1 MDIFSKKSR
10 FYNVKLPVYLAA
22 LAISALPVSVMA
34 QPAPGAPPAPSTP
47 TAPNALTNVH
57 RFAALEAVTYISLSP
72 DGANIAF
79 ITPGAGQS
87 ADLFVVGTAEG
98 SVPRR
103 ALHSSGNPEHLSDCR
118 WATNER
124 IVCRIVSRVRAEGRI
139 LSSSN
144 IISVD
149 ATGGNLVMLSRR
161 HDRNSGYF
169 DFRGGA
175 VIDWMPQSPGSVL
188 MTRSYT
194 QSSATGANISRNDEG
209 IGVDLV
215 DVTTGT
221 ARQVERPRQD
231 VFHYLTDGN
240 GNLRIMA
247 NRDWDPDAGRLSGV
261 VRYFYRPAA
270 GGRWEPLTTYDLLSE
285 EGLSIVAVDA
295 ANNRAIGFA
304 KVDGRQAVVSLALD
318 GSGTRTTVFAHPQ
331 VDVDEV
337 ITIGRNQRVVG
348 ATFATDRRQAV
359 MTDTRLQAMTTS
371 LSRALGGKNIYIV
384 NTTADESQFLFWAG
398 SDVSPGQYYLYTP
411 AQRQLRPLLANRPQM
426 AAVTLSPVQSIT
438 YSAADGTM
446 IPAYLTLPPGR
457 TDARGLPAIVMPHG
471 GPSSRDEWGF
481 DWLSQYFAQTGYA
494 VIQPNFRGSS
504 GYGDAWYMNNG
515 FQSWRTSVGDVT
527 DAGRWLV
534 SAQGVDPAKLSIVGW
549 SYGGYAAL
557 QAGVLAPDLFKSIVA
572 IAPVTDLAQM
582 RQSALNDATAH
593 LQRAFIG
600 TGPHLTEG
608 SPARNAATITAPVL
622 MFHGNNDQN
631 VDIEQGRIMQRAMQQ
646 AGHRSELIEYDDL
659 GHSLGTSEARQDMLT
674 RISAFLPH

>member
-1 MDIFSKKSR
+1 
-10 FYNVKLPVYLAA
+10 
-22 LAISALPVSVMA
+22 MA
-34 QPAPGAPPAPSTP
+34 Q
-47 TAPNALTNVH
+47 
-57 RFAALEAVTYISLSP
+57 RFAALEAVSFISLSP

-87 ADLFVVGTAEG
+87 ADLYVVGTAEG

-103 ALHSSGNPEHLSDCR
+103 ALHSSGDPEHLSNCR

-139 LSSSN
+139 LASTN

-149 ATGGNLVMLSRR
+149 AAGGNLVMLSRR

-175 VIDWMPQSPGSVL
+175 VIDWMPQAPGSVL

-194 QSSATGANISRNDEG
+194 QSSASGANISHNDEG

-221 ARQVERPRQD
+221 ARQIERPRQD
-231 VFHYLTDGN
+231 VFHYLADGN
-240 GNLRIMA
+240 GNVRIML
-247 NRDWDPDAGRLSGV
+247 NRDWDPDSGRLSGV
-261 VRYFYRPAA
+261 VRYFSRPVS
-270 GGRWEPLTTYDLLSE
+270 GGRWEPLTTYDLMSE
-285 EGLSIVAVDA
+285 EGVSIVAVDGP
-295 ANNRAIGFA
+295 NNRAVGFA
-304 KVDGRQAVVSLALD
+304 NVDGRQAVVALALD
-318 GSGTRTTVFAHPQ
+318 GSGTRTTLYAHPQ
-331 VDVDEV
+331 VDVDDLLL
-337 ITIGRNQRVVG
+337 IGRNQRFVG
-348 ATFATDRRQAV
+348 VTFATDRRQAV

-371 LSRALGGKNIYIV
+371 LSRALGGKSVYV
-384 NTTADESQFLFWAG
+384 VDTSADESRFLIWAG
-398 SDVSPGQYYLYTP
+398 SDVSPGQYYFYSP
-411 AQRQLRPLLANRPQM
+411 ALRQLRPLLAERPQLG
-426 AAVTLSPVQSIT
+426 AVTLSPVQSIT
-438 YSAADGTM
+438 YPAADGTM

-481 DWLSQYFAQTGYA
+481 DWLSQYFAQSGYA

-504 GYGDAWYMNNG
+504 GYGDAWYMDNG
-515 FQSWRTSVGDVT
+515 FQSWRTSVGDVA

-534 SAQGVDPAKLSIVGW
+534 SSQGVDSAKLSIVGW

-572 IAPVTDLAQM
+572 IAPVTDLVQM

-600 TGPHLTEG
+600 AGPHLTEG
-608 SPARNAATITAPVL
+608 SPARNAAAITAPVL

-631 VDIEQGRIMQRAMQQ
+631 VEIEQSRIMQRAMQQ

-659 GHSLGTSEARQDMLT
+659 AHNLGTSEARTDMLT